1 MYLITKI
8 SGVPKKHYIQLVVKL
23 LNFQRRI
30 DIKFTFTGELLHSLP
45 DKYCKS
51 SIKPPWG
58 LISSTFEGGVG
69 GESLTERGCFFLND
83 DSESDDYP

>member
-1 MYLITKI
+1 M
-8 SGVPKKHYIQLVVKL
+8 KHYIQLAVKL

-51 SIKPPWG
+51 SIKPPGDLFQAHLRVGWG
-58 LISSTFEGGVG
+58 GG
-69 GESLTERGCFFLND
+69 RA
-83 DSESDDYP
+83 

>member
-1 MYLITKI
+1 MKFQGYL
-8 SGVPKKHYIQLVVKL
+8 KHYIQLAVKL

-30 DIKFTFTGELLHSLP
+30 DIKFTFTGELLQSLP
-45 DKYCKS
+45 DKCCKS

-58 LISSTFEGGVG
+58 LISSTFEGEVEGG
-69 GESLTERGCFFLND
+69 GESLTERGCLFLND

>member
-51 SIKPPWG
+51 SIKRPWG
-58 LISSTFEGGVG
+58 LISSTFEGEVEGG
-69 GESLTERGCFFLND
+69 GERA
-83 DSESDDYP
+83 

>member
-1 MYLITKI
+1 MKFQGYL
-8 SGVPKKHYIQLVVKL
+8 KHYIQLAVKL

-45 DKYCKS
+45 DKYSKCS
-51 SIKPPWG
+51 
-58 LISSTFEGGVG
+58 ISSPGDLFQAHLRVGWG

>member
-1 MYLITKI
+1 MKFQGYL
-8 SGVPKKHYIQLVVKL
+8 KHYIQLAVKL

-45 DKYCKS
+45 DKYSKC
-51 SIKPPWG
+51 SIKLTWG

-69 GESLTERGCFFLND
+69 GGGELNREGVLF
-83 DSESDDYP
+83 S

>member
-1 MYLITKI
+1 MKFQGYL
-8 SGVPKKHYIQLVVKL
+8 KHYIQLAVKL

-45 DKYCKS
+45 DKYSKC
-51 SIKPPWG
+51 SIKLPWG
-58 LISSTFEGGVG
+58 LISSTFEGGGG

>member
-1 MYLITKI
+1 MKFQGYL
-8 SGVPKKHYIQLVVKL
+8 KHYIQLAVKL

-45 DKYCKS
+45 DKYSKC
-51 SIKPPWG
+51 SIKLPWG
-58 LISSTFEGGVG
+58 LMGW

>member
-1 MYLITKI
+1 MKR
-8 SGVPKKHYIQLVVKL
+8 YIQLGVKL
-23 LNFQRRI
+23 LNFQKRI
-30 DIKFTFTGELLHSLP
+30 DKKFTFSGERLHSLP

-58 LISSTFEGGVG
+58 LISSTFEGEVVGG
-69 GESLTERGCFFLND
+69 GESLTERGCLFLND

>member
-1 MYLITKI
+1 MKFQGYL
-8 SGVPKKHYIQLVVKL
+8 KHYIQLAVKL

-45 DKYCKS
+45 DKYSKC
-51 SIKPPWG
+51 SIKLSWG
-58 LISSTFEGGVG
+58 LISSTFAGGG
-69 GESLTERGCFFLND
+69 GGSLTERGCFFLND

>member
-1 MYLITKI
+1 M
-8 SGVPKKHYIQLVVKL
+8 KHYIQLAVKL
-23 LNFQRRI
+23 LNFI

-58 LISSTFEGGVG
+58 LISSTLF
-69 GESLTERGCFFLND
+69 
-83 DSESDDYP
+83 